1 MLMQGIFWMIPA
13 CCTIEAFKCLQ
24 AVQMFHIYEVSTII
38 LYAYYI
44 NYKLLNDMST
54 IDMADDRRWR
64 ETDSTSWS

>member
-1 MLMQGIFWMIPA
+1 MIGLGSDKKPCRNSTMLMQGIFWMIPYI
-13 CCTIEAFKCLQ
+13 TF
-24 AVQMFHIYEVSTII
+24 
-38 LYAYYI
+38 YI